1 MNANTPQ
8 NPWLGRAGLLV
19 SAIPTLMLLMSA
31 GMKFTAGP
39 EMLEMFVHHLGF
51 PEATL
56 TTIGILELAS
66 TLLYIIP
73 QTAVLGAVLLTGYLG
88 GAITAH
94 LRLGEPVLT
103 PLALGVLVWAG
114 LYLRDARIRALLPL
128 RR

>member
-1 MNANTPQ
+1 MNATPQ
-8 NPWLGRAGLLV
+8 NPWLGRAGILV
-19 SAIPTLMLLMSA
+19 SAIPVAMLLMSA
-31 GMKFTAGP
+31 GMKFSGGA
-39 EMLEMFVHHLGF
+39 EMVEMFVSHLGF
-51 PEATL
+51 PATTL
-56 TTIGILELAS
+56 TPIGIAELAS